1 MFIKVEKEGASV
13 FLDKDSIMKLS
24 VSKDASL
31 KQSER
36 LVKVEFKNGT
46 TGTYTINRRAES
58 SLSSSLTGIWSE
70 CSPVEC
76 SVEEVSIEEAA
87 PALA

>member
-70 CSPVEC
+70 VSAIEES
-76 SVEEVSIEEAA
+76 SVEESV
-87 PALA
+87 PVLV